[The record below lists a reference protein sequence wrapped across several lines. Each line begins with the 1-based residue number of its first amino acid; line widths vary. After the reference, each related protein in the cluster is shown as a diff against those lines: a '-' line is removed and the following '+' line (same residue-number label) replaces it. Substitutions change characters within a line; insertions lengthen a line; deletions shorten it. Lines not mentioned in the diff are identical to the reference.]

1 MMCLESWLALGPR
14 RKSVATSAATEA
26 ILQPAVL
33 ARLGSLELIAR
44 AVVEGAFV
52 GLHRSPKFGFSQEF
66 AEYRAYN
73 EGDDLRF
80 VDWNVFARTDR
91 AYIKRFKGDTN
102 TRVTVLLDASG
113 SMNFGNPVSKWQL
126 AQYLCASLA
135 YLIKNQHDAFG
146 LTVFNTQIVSEL
158 PPSSNPDLLQRVLS
172 QLHAAK
178 PEEGTDLVQS
188 LQALSQRITRRGLV
202 ILVSD
207 LYANSDELIQ
217 ALQPLAHSGQELI
230 VFHTLD
236 REELEPNQ
244 ARISAL
250 KDLETSDKVIVAPEF
265 LSGTYRT
272 RINEHCEAIESTC
285 RRMGAE
291 YVRVMTDEPLDSV
304 LHSYLRRRETQPS

>member
-1 MMCLESWLALGPR
+1 MP
-14 RKSVATSAATEA
+14 TSTATEA
-26 ILQPAVL
+26 FLQPAVL

-66 AEYRAYN
+66 AEYKAYN
-73 EGDDLRF
+73 EGDDIRF
-80 VDWNVFARTDR
+80 VDWNVYARTDR

-126 AQYLCASLA
+126 AQFLCASLA
-135 YLIKNQHDAFG
+135 YLIKSQHDSFG
-146 LTVFNTQIVSEL
+146 LTVFNNRIVAEV
-158 PPSSNPDLLQRVLS
+158 PPSSNPDLVQRILS
-172 QLHAAK
+172 QLHSAK
-178 PEEGTDLVQS
+178 PEEGTELVKS
-188 LQALSQRITRRGLV
+188 LQMLSQRISQRGIV

-207 LYANSDELIQ
+207 LYADSDELIK

-236 REELEPNQ
+236 REELEPSQ

-250 KDLETSDKVIVAPEF
+250 KDLETNDKVIVAPEF
-265 LSGTYRT
+265 LANAYRT
-272 RINEHCEAIESTC
+272 RINEHCDAIESTC
-285 RRMGAE
+285 RRLGAD
-291 YVRVMTDEPLDSV
+291 YVRVMTDEPLEGV
-304 LHSYLRRRETQPS
+304 LHSYLRRREAQP